1 MNKNQKT
8 GKASTGIAILVLC
21 MVGTLFCVLVYP
33 DKMLMIYFLSLI
45 FVACLALLINSVI
58 VYFIVPHFKLRKT
71 ALAALGKEGI
81 RIMRHDENA
90 RLVYKGIYALL
101 NGKVLK
107 AEDYL
112 QESLAKSEIRQN
124 QLFCVEWLIHLYE
137 STDNNA
143 KLMWCYRKSVE
154 LAPENAELQSRLGHA
169 YFNIGALEK
178 AEYHFEQA
186 LRYDANNGYAYF
198 SLSKIYLIR
207 NDMEKA
213 SDVLQ
218 KLQKVN
224 EQHPLC
230 HAALADYYAML
241 GDKGKAEEECK
252 KAVLCGIN
260 EPDAL
265 NKRIN
270 AMLSFHCTDY
280 SGDDLPALYYRRIV
294 KPEDQNAS
302 SDECKTEE

>member
-1 MNKNQKT
+1 MKNNQKS
-8 GKASTGIAILVLC
+8 GKAVTGIVVFVLC
-21 MVGTLFCVLVYP
+21 MVAALFCILMYP
-33 DKMLMIYFLSLI
+33 DKMLMIYFISLT
-45 FVACLALLINSVI
+45 FVACLALLMKSVI
-58 VYFIVPHFKLRKT
+58 ENFIVPHIKCRKT

-81 RIMRHDENA
+81 RVIWHEENA
-90 RLVYKGIYALL
+90 RLAYKGIYALL
-101 NGKVLK
+101 NGKILD

-112 QESLAKSEIRQN
+112 QESLAKSDIRQN

-137 STDNNA
+137 STENNA
-143 KLMWCYRKSVE
+143 KLLWCYRKSVE

-178 AEYHFEQA
+178 SEYHFEQA
-186 LRYDANNGYAYF
+186 LRYDANNGYSYF

-207 NDMEKA
+207 GDMEKA
-213 SDVLQ
+213 FDVLQ

-241 GDKGKAEEECK
+241 GDKEKAEEECK

-260 EPDAL
+260 EPESL

-280 SGDDLPALYYRRIV
+280 SGDDLPVLYYRRIE
-294 KPEDQNAS
+294 KNENQNDASED
-302 SDECKTEE
+302 